1 MLNISLSIQLQGETN
16 ISMKDFLIEVSKGNV
31 PGHSIIHKFGQN
43 NSVGTS
49 FVPVTRS
56 GVYHTLQP
64 ASATTLRVKAGNAND
79 TAAGSGAQEVTVQGL
94 DETGALVTEALATAG
109 TSASA
114 TTTATFIRQ
123 PRAWVSKSGTYAT
136 SSAGSHAANIVI
148 ENGAGGTDWCDIE
161 STDFPRGQSEIGVYT
176 IPVGYT
182 GYLVGAFGFVD
193 SSKITNLLFFKREGI
208 TKASAPYDAMRIVF
222 EERSEGGQFNVNVEA
237 PIELGTGCDCGF
249 MAKVNTGTAEVEVD
263 FEILIIDN
271 DYI

>member
-1 MLNISLSIQLQGETN
+1 MSYLTN
-16 ISMKDFLIEVSKGNV
+16 REFYTEVSKGNIA
-31 PGHSIIHKFGQN
+31 GHSVVHKFGQN
-43 NSVGTS
+43 NSVGAT

-64 ASATTLRVKAGNAND
+64 ASATTLRVKSGNVND

-136 SSAGSHAANIVI
+136 SSAGSHAGDIVI
-148 ENGAGGTDWCDIE
+148 ENGAGGTDWCLIE
-161 STDFPRGQSEIGVYT
+161 SSDFPRGQSEIGVYT

-182 GYLVGAFGFVD
+182 GYLVGAFGFVE
-193 SSKITNLLFFKREGI
+193 STKITDLLFFKREGI

-222 EERSEGGQFNVNVEA
+222 EERSEGGQFSIDIKA
-237 PIELGTGCDCGF
+237 PIKLGTACDCGF
-249 MAKVNTGTAEVEVD
+249 MAKVDTGTAQVEVD
-263 FEILIIDN
+263 FELLLVDN
-271 DYI
+271 NYL